1 MRPLVDL
8 HGARVLVTGGASG
21 IGASIVDL
29 ASELGASVGVID
41 LQPCESADVSVEA
54 DISSPDGAFSA
65 VKEVCDQLGGLDA
78 LVNNAGIAP
87 AGAFESISAS
97 QWRKTLAINMDGAFY
112 CTQAALPHLRQASGG
127 SIVNMASIAGRSHS
141 RTASVAYAA
150 SKGGVVAMTRQLAY
164 ELAHEGIRVN
174 CVCPGL
180 VDTRIMAQNT
190 TPEALANL
198 ISTIP
203 LGRLASPSEVASVA
217 CFLASEASSYLTGSI
232 IDANGGLA

>member
-150 SKGGVVAMTRQLAY
+150 SKSRVVAMTRQLAY